1 MKHLLYL
8 ILLLPLISLAQIHSG
23 TITYGITV
31 NKQEDSSYKGKQEL
45 KALMMSVSKAA
56 TNVNYKL
63 QFNAAYAKFNVDNK
77 LAVKDSYLENLAS
90 IISGNKGTYYTSL
103 PQKKQIINTDAGINI
118 DAPIENEDW
127 DLTKE
132 TKKIG
137 DFLCYKATKVKTV
150 PKGDVTV
157 VAWYTPEIPF
167 AYGPNNYAGQLP
179 GLILE
184 LNGLMATYKAKEI
197 KLNPKKAIVIKWPK
211 EKNNMSVSEYKKA
224 GDKLY
229 QDRKD
234 ERKR

>member
-8 ILLLPLISLAQIHSG
+8 LLLLPLISLAQIHSG
-23 TITYGITV
+23 TVTYSVTL
-31 NKQEDSSYKGKQEL
+31 NKEEDESYKGKQEL
-45 KALMMSVSKAA
+45 KELMMSVSKAA

-63 QFNAAYAKFNVDNK
+63 QFNSAYAQFNVDNK
-77 LAVKDSYLENLAS
+77 LAIKDSYLEELAI

-103 PQKKQIINTDAGINI
+103 PEKKQIINTDAGINI

-150 PKGDVTV
+150 PIGDVTV

-167 AYGPNNYAGQLP
+167 AYGPNNYTGQLP
-179 GLILE
+179 GL
-184 LNGLMATYKAKEI
+184 Y
-197 KLNPKKAIVIKWPK
+197 
-211 EKNNMSVSEYKKA
+211 
-224 GDKLY
+224 
-229 QDRKD
+229 
-234 ERKR
+234 